1 MKKINRFTVVMLF
14 GVLVGP
20 EVILAAPLYDTFK
33 GATQHFNNIN
43 GQQSDVY
50 KALTRPGP
58 VDPIPRVVSADSR
71 VTEAVSSGDSSGLS
85 ALLSYSCQ
93 SFTAYREVQGVT
105 DAILTGGASNG
116 SASIDLTHM
125 VSQENIGSNEDF
137 SNWLTGISPT
147 TARVHMALID
157 DANNHAKYF
166 NDLILTSVSA
176 HSTPA
181 PVPEST
187 TFLLVSLGL
196 IGMGLAQCK
205 DCFS

>member
-14 GVLVGP
+14 GVLAGP
-20 EVILAAPLYDTFK
+20 GVIFAAPLYDTFK
-33 GATQHFNNIN
+33 GATQHFNKLN

-50 KALTRPGP
+50 KALTGPGP
-58 VDPIPRVVSADSR
+58 VNPIPRVVIADGR
-71 VTEAVSSGDSSGLS
+71 VTEGMSSVDSSGLS

-93 SFTAYREVQGVT
+93 PPSGYHEVQGAT
-105 DAILTGGASNG
+105 DAIFTGGASNG
-116 SASIDLTHM
+116 AVSIDLTHL
-125 VSQENIGSNEDF
+125 VSQENLGSNEDF
-137 SNWLTGISPT
+137 SDWLTGISPN

-157 DANNHAKYF
+157 DANNHAQYF
-166 NDLILTSVSA
+166 NDPILTSVSA